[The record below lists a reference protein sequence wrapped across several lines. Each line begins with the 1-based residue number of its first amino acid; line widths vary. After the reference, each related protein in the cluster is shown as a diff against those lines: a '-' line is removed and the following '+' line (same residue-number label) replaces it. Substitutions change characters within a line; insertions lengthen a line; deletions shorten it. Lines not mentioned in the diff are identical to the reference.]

1 MSDLP
6 QGTLGYAIDDE
17 HLDEL
22 ANGDDPLELMSR
34 FRDAVPTFNEQ
45 IKPDQI
51 IAVVNQG
58 SVGSCQGNALAGALQ
73 ISGGRWV
80 ATEHGMCLDAKWPY
94 VSKYDPKE
102 PAGID
107 YPFKLKVSRPFR
119 NADELVSWIKLGLPV
134 QTGVRWGREM
144 NQERVTSASRS
155 GGGHSTCLWCMDGN
169 DIYNINSWGKSWN
182 GDGLQT
188 WTQSA
193 LQEMIT
199 RGGTFIGYSPE
210 RFEYPE
216 PEPISLQVN

>member
-58 SVGSCQGNALAGALQ
+58 SVGSCQGNALATVFQ
-73 ISGGRWV
+73 ICYFLATGRFEVFSRAAGYYLAQRKDGIRGDRGSTLSGGRWV

-119 NADELVSWIKLGLPV
+119 NADELV
-134 QTGVRWGREM
+134 
-144 NQERVTSASRS
+144 
-155 GGGHSTCLWCMDGN
+155 
-169 DIYNINSWGKSWN
+169 
-182 GDGLQT
+182 
-188 WTQSA
+188 
-193 LQEMIT
+193 
-199 RGGTFIGYSPE
+199 
-210 RFEYPE
+210 
-216 PEPISLQVN
+216 